1 MLEIVV
7 VGAGIAGFAVG
18 WELSQR
24 GAAVSLVDSGRPG
37 GGATGASAGL
47 LAAQYESSTDSPL
60 CQLYV
65 DSRNFYPV
73 YAAKLEELSGH
84 DLHVRWDGM
93 LVANASREEHE
104 AASTA
109 ARLQREA
116 GLRAEVLELSEAQR
130 LVAGLSGEVW
140 SYTWLPDEGQLDT
153 QLLAL
158 ALSDAISHTDI
169 RLISGTGVAK
179 VESRAQR
186 VTGVVLEDGR
196 KLEAERVVLAAG
208 AWSGKIGGL
217 PRALPVR
224 PVRGQLLRLP
234 AKDLGLTRV
243 VATHAG
249 RYLVPRW
256 DGSAL
261 AGSTMDDVGFDQS
274 LEESGLREIQ
284 RSLAQIVPALAGL
297 KPRERWAGLRPMSAD
312 LRPVIGLDPEL
323 EGLLYAT
330 GYGRDGILISPL
342 AGTVVADLALT
353 GESTYDWFPYRP
365 DRFAS
370 EPDLGEPNHGGG

>member
-7 VGAGIAGFAVG
+7 VGAGIAGFTVA
-18 WELSQR
+18 WELTRR
-24 GAAVSLVDSGRPG
+24 GATVSLVDSGRPG
-37 GGATGASAGL
+37 GGATGAAAGL
-47 LAAQYESSTDSPL
+47 LAAQYESSSDSPL
-60 CQLYV
+60 FRLFV
-65 DSRNFYPV
+65 ESRTFYPTYV
-73 YAAKLEELSGH
+73 AKLQELSGH

-93 LVANASREEHE
+93 LVANVSREEHE
-104 AASTA
+104 AAATA
-109 ARLQREA
+109 TSWQREA
-116 GLRAEVLELSEAQR
+116 GLRAEVLEPSEAQR

-158 ALSDAISHTDI
+158 ALGDAISHTDI
-169 RLISGTGVAK
+169 RLIRGNGVAS

-186 VTGVVLEDGR
+186 VTGVALQDGR

-208 AWSGKIGGL
+208 AWSGRIGGL

-234 AKDLGLTRV
+234 AKELGLARV

-274 LEESGLREIQ
+274 LDESGLQTIQ

-312 LRPVIGLDPEL
+312 SRPVIGPDPEL

-342 AGTVVADLALT
+342 AATVVADLALT
-353 GESTYDWFPYRP
+353 GESELDWSPYRP
-365 DRFAS
+365 DRFATGT
-370 EPDLGEPNHGGG
+370 D